1 MKNLLLI
8 AVSLCTTVAFSQ
20 LYVSPN
26 ASSGTDSYVYVKDQV
41 LFVEQDINL
50 VENSSGATEASIYLR
65 EESQLVQ
72 GTTSSPNSGDGY
84 ISVIQNSH
92 SDAYDYNFW
101 ISPVGNY
108 ATASGNENFGMARV
122 HDSLSLTNSNPAT
135 IVTNYNGSANP
146 LRISR
151 RWLYQYPAGGPWTAI
166 GTANV
171 VAPGYGFSM
180 KGVGVSAT
188 PNQNYDFRGRANNGD
203 ITVNILEDDLTLS
216 GNPYPSALD
225 LNAVFHDASNT
236 SINSFRYWDEDRS
249 INSHYYVDNKGGFG
263 VWVPGTP
270 SYDGS
275 LSNPGIYT
283 RPMFMNYDNDGNPT
297 TTTGVQGTH
306 VERRFAPIAQGFMI
320 QGDPGTGN
328 STATLKNSHRLY
340 RKEGAANNSTF
351 RTTAGNTAAN
361 KNPNNSF
368 AIAAEQ
374 IVYEDPRLPQIRI
387 NAFMNESHMRQL
399 VLAFSDDATDGYDR
413 GFDGLSPMDASSEVF
428 FPIGPT
434 DNDLKPYVIQ
444 GVSFDESKRIP
455 ITFELSEPTSLVLTA
470 IEEIK
475 MNNTEAY
482 LFDNLNTTWKQ
493 ITGDRTAHIQ
503 LDAGTY
509 TSRFYIVFIDGSEE
523 VKQGTTQ
530 TQEHRATVLANVDF
544 FQNNPAQQ
552 LEVSNPEGYDI
563 KAAHVFDM
571 SGKLV
576 INESNVGVSKRFT
589 FPTGNLSD
597 GIYLVKLTTK
607 DDVVIDYKVS
617 IKN

>member
-8 AVSLCTTVAFSQ
+8 AVSLFTTGAFSQ
-20 LYVSPN
+20 LYVKPN
-26 ASSGTDSYVYVKDQV
+26 VSTSTDSYIYVKDQV

-65 EESQLVQ
+65 DESQLVQ
-72 GTTSSPNSGDGY
+72 GVTSSANSGDGY
-84 ISVIQNSH
+84 ISVMQNSQ

-108 ATASGNENFGMARV
+108 ATASGNENFGMGRV
-122 HDSLSLTNSNPAT
+122 NDSITLTSSNPAT

-151 RWLYQYPAGGPWTAI
+151 RWLYQYPAGGPWSAI

-180 KGVGVSAT
+180 KGVGVTAN
-188 PNQNYDFRGRANNGD
+188 PNQKYDFRGRANNGD
-203 ITVNILEDDLTLS
+203 ISVNILEDDLTLS
-216 GNPYPSALD
+216 GNPYPSAVD

-263 VWVPGTP
+263 VWVPATG
-270 SYDGS
+270 SYDAT
-275 LSNPGIYT
+275 LTNPGMYT
-283 RPMFMNYDNDGNPT
+283 RPMFMNFDNDGNPT
-297 TTTGVQGTH
+297 TTTGVQGDH

-320 QGDPGTGN
+320 QGDPGTG
-328 STATLKNSHRLY
+328 STTATFKNSHRLY

-351 RTTAGNTAAN
+351 RTAQTVAPKT
-361 KNPNNSF
+361 NS
-368 AIAAEQ
+368 IAQ
-374 IVYEDPRLPQIRI
+374 DLQTVVVEDQRIPHMRI
-387 NAFMNESHMRQL
+387 NAYMNETHMRQMI
-399 VLAFSDDATDGYDR
+399 LAFSDEATDGYDR
-413 GFDGLSPMDASSEVF
+413 GFDGLSPMDASSEAY
-428 FPIGPT
+428 FPIGEG
-434 DNDLKPYVIQ
+434 DNAYNNYVIQ
-444 GVSFDESKRIP
+444 AVRFDQSKKIP
-455 ITFELSEPTSLVLTA
+455 INFELSEPTSLVITA
-470 IEEIK
+470 IEEVK
-475 MNNTEAY
+475 LTTEAY
-482 LFDNLNTTWKQ
+482 LFDNVALTWKQ
-493 ITGDRTAHIQ
+493 ITGGRTAHTQ
-503 LDAGTY
+503 LDAGNY
-509 TSRFYIVFIDGSEE
+509 SGRFYIVFVDEGEE
-523 VKQGTTQ
+523 RRQGTTP
-530 TQEHRATVLANVDF
+530 TQELRGKILANVDF

-552 LEVSNPEGYDI
+552 LEVSNPDGYDI

-576 INESNVGVSKRFT
+576 INESNVGDSRKFT

-597 GIYLVKLTTK
+597 GIYLVKLTTVE
-607 DDVVIDYKVS
+607 DIVIDYKVS